1 MSKFHFILLI
11 FLSIDSTSQTKNIQV
26 KDDGFL
32 FTYKD
37 QSYIISGDS
46 LYNNPTG
53 SSWIGHKH
61 NLIINDL
68 VFFQDKNNGYLM
80 HNSGG
85 ITYKFDGTNFSR
97 IDDSFEFNTQYQ
109 SFPFLYKGGIHN
121 FGGYG
126 LFSFKNIITYFN
138 EAKKETELV
147 QVKTPLSEN
156 PTGRKKVFAQLD
168 GNKLYMGSGF
178 GYNTEI
184 ENGNRQSQI
193 INDYW
198 VFDFTNKEWK
208 KLGESN
214 PYMKDDTYHLIYD
227 FNGKTLVI
235 TNENIFAVDIKNNKV
250 EFYDNAN
257 SDLIKSNKKTGTRF
271 LITYNKSKNGFYM
284 VLNKTNFKN
293 KLVFISTKDFIGL
306 PTRAERL
313 YTLSDNSNYYYLFG
327 GLLIGIMG
335 IILITK
341 KKNNF
346 QKISL
351 KRKEI
356 DLILNEE
363 ENQIFNL
370 ILERYP
376 NYIPFPELMDVFESH
391 LSYESRKKKLRH
403 SLNQIEDK
411 INGTLK
417 SKNKIFEERKNKEDL
432 RIKEIKII

>member
-46 LYNNPTG
+46 LYSNPTG

-109 SFPFLYKGGIHN
+109 SFPFLYKGGIYN

-138 EAKKETELV
+138 EAKKETELF

-156 PTGRKKVFAQLD
+156 PIGRKKMFAQLV
-168 GNKLYMGSGF
+168 GNKLYIGSGF

-208 KLGESN
+208 KLGEGN

-235 TNENIFAVDIKNNKV
+235 TNENIFTVDIKNNKV

-257 SDLIKSNKKTGTRF
+257 SDLIKSNKKIGARF
-271 LITYNKSKNGFYM
+271 LIIYNKSKNGFYM

-293 KLVFISTKDFIGL
+293 KFVFISTKDFIGF
-306 PTRAERL
+306 PTRAESL
-313 YTLSDNSNYYYLFG
+313 YSVSDNSNYYYLFG
-327 GLLIGIMG
+327 ALLIGIMG
-335 IILITK
+335 IVLITK

-363 ENQIFNL
+363 ENQILSL
-370 ILERYP
+370 IVGSHP
-376 NYIPFPELMDVFESH
+376 NFIPFPELMDVFESH

>member
-1 MSKFHFILLI
+1 MSKFYFILLI

-32 FTYKD
+32 FTFKD
-37 QSYIISGDS
+37 QSYFISGDS
-46 LYNNPTG
+46 LYSNPTG

-68 VFFQDKNNGYLM
+68 VFFHDKNNGYLM

-156 PTGRKKVFAQLD
+156 PTGRKKMFAQLD

-235 TNENIFAVDIKNNKV
+235 TNENIFAVDIINNKV

-293 KLVFISTKDFIGL
+293 KLVFISTKDFIGF
-306 PTRAERL
+306 PTRAESL
-313 YTLSDNSNYYYLFG
+313 YYVSDNSNYYYLFG
-327 GLLIGIMG
+327 ALLIGIMG
-335 IILITK
+335 IVLITK

-363 ENQIFNL
+363 ENQILSL
-370 ILERYP
+370 IVGSYP
-376 NYIPFPELMDVFESH
+376 NFIPFPELMDVFESH